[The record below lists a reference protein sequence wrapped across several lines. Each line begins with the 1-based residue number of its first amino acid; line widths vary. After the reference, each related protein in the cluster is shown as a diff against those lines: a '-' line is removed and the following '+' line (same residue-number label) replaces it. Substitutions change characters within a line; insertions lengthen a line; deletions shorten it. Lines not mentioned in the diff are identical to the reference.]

1 MSLGAWINIK
11 TLGVQHNVVSL
22 GSAGGNRVSL
32 YVSSGNVIQCW
43 DNGNDLSSGVTISA
57 DTWYHVACTYDG
69 TTKRIYVDGDEKD
82 SAASTFGFTANN
94 VVIGADITP
103 TSFNTDGFIDDV
115 FIYDRALSPEEVES
129 TGSHYGVAW
138 NGTDEFEGWA
148 WGSDV
153 LGWVAFNNKLGAGF
167 AHGGAEHAV
176 KFGGST
182 NAPTAVITCSQS
194 PCETWLESTVLG
206 NRLNPILTLINSSTD
221 PEGDIITSTFTATD
235 PAPLTQWASCAGT
248 CNHTL
253 QPVHPVSSYTVEL
266 RVEDSTGLSDTVVLG
281 EEIKIRQGVIA
292 SFECSLDNSLYVD
305 CSMIFPPANT
315 VIYVK
320 NTSTFSEIG
329 TSIDGCDWTFEDA
342 NPASVSDPLC
352 ANVPVTFLSGGP
364 KSVTLFATDDAL
376 KVGSTAETINTLL
389 PFPEWKEVSPF

>member
-1 MSLGAWINIK
+1 
-11 TLGVQHNVVSL
+11 
-22 GSAGGNRVSL
+22 
-32 YVSSGNVIQCW
+32 
-43 DNGNDLSSGVTISA
+43 
-57 DTWYHVACTYDG
+57 
-69 TTKRIYVDGDEKD
+69 
-82 SAASTFGFTANN
+82 
-94 VVIGADITP
+94 
-103 TSFNTDGFIDDV
+103 
-115 FIYDRALSPEEVES
+115 
-129 TGSHYGVAW
+129 
-138 NGTDEFEGWA
+138 
-148 WGSDV
+148 
-153 LGWVAFNNKLGAGF
+153 
-167 AHGGAEHAV
+167 
-176 KFGGST
+176 
-182 NAPTAVITCSQS
+182 
-194 PCETWLESTVLG
+194 
-206 NRLNPILTLINSSTD
+206 
-221 PEGDIITSTFTATD
+221 
-235 PAPLTQWASCAGT
+235 
-248 CNHTL
+248 
-253 QPVHPVSSYTVEL
+253 VHPVSSYTVEL